1 MLFKIIFWQPLI
13 TVKQPKQC
21 VFKCIRCTCR
31 KSNIS
36 VYAHLFERGKPKIFL
51 GNRFLA
57 LDGYDAWS
65 LDLSVFLLIIHGRWN
80 WLEIILKDRH
90 CLTCKCTVYQSKKKK
105 NWGPKYCLQ
114 SSETGFY
121 PPFCP
126 PPPEFG
132 ISAYLVIS
140 GYFTIKRDENI
151 RNKILH
157 NKGLLTICQVP
168 PLWWNRY
175 RQHHAVCWFIIQHS
189 NDQKSRLRSVFG
201 TILWMS

>member
-90 CLTCKCTVYQSKKKK
+90 CLTCKCTVYQSKKKRTEV
-105 NWGPKYCLQ
+105 Q
-114 SSETGFY
+114 STAFRAQRQDFIHHSA
-121 PPFCP
+121 PHPQSL
-126 PPPEFG
+126 EFQP
-132 ISAYLVIS
+132 
-140 GYFTIKRDENI
+140 T
-151 RNKILH
+151 
-157 NKGLLTICQVP
+157 
-168 PLWWNRY
+168 
-175 RQHHAVCWFIIQHS
+175 
-189 NDQKSRLRSVFG
+189 
-201 TILWMS
+201 

>member
-21 VFKCIRCTCR
+21 VCKCIRCTCR

-105 NWGPKYCLQ
+105 
-114 SSETGFY
+114 E
-121 PPFCP
+121 
-126 PPPEFG
+126 
-132 ISAYLVIS
+132 
-140 GYFTIKRDENI
+140 
-151 RNKILH
+151 
-157 NKGLLTICQVP
+157 
-168 PLWWNRY
+168 
-175 RQHHAVCWFIIQHS
+175 
-189 NDQKSRLRSVFG
+189 LRSKVLPSELRDRILS
-201 TILWMS
+201 TILPPTPRVWNFSLLSNQWILYHKERWEYKK